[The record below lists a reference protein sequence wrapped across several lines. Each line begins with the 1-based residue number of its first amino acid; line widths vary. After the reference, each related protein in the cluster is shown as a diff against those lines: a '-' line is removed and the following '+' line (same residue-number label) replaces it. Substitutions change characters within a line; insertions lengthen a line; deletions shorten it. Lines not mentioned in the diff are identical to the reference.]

1 MAGILLQGWPL
12 RAPPANGA
20 PATSRH
26 WHGPFSSFFH
36 ISLRHPRMFQP
47 DLSTMHH
54 RQPIGA
60 VRSDVPHSASARASV
75 ARSSTLGA
83 RCAPLPLQ
91 HAARLLNLPFLV
103 ALAACLLLTFAATAA
118 ACQDT
123 AVAPQLPVDFQPDA
137 LLMVIDHSGSMKEA
151 VSKSDPG
158 IRWSV
163 VREKATETLRNLP
176 LGTRVWILIFSDEDP
191 LNPKTMAV
199 PIVSQLNTER
209 ERQLLLDQLN
219 NYAPPRG
226 GTKLYDN
233 VFRALEEAQR
243 LATETPDR
251 NVSLMVFTDGEDS
264 GSRKKSHEVDAL
276 AGAAR
281 TANPRL
287 YLIRKVVGPQ
297 GGDLGSSFE
306 DRPLQ
311 ATLSLRLAPAKVLLR
326 NPRQTP
332 QQNLTLNFRLSP
344 QAQEKLR
351 GQQAT
356 YTITAPPDGP
366 QFPSGSFPI
375 ADGPVQIPLEV
386 ANANALSADQTYT
399 AQLKINYPSLPG
411 YDIDHGAASSV
422 ELSFLPGDRPQIL
435 QVRPADNAV
444 YPVGAEVLFFV
455 EALQDST
462 VVWDLGDGVQRT
474 GREVRYRYETPGER
488 SVTVTVSGTGGV
500 APAQRELKLQVLDVR
515 LTVDPPPPAMFALQP
530 QLLTVST
537 RGNVQN
543 LKWLVDGQTYIGQ
556 PRADGQPGE
565 QLAVTLAEGAHE
577 VVVRGF
583 ASGLDRELYSPRVP
597 LLVQQQ
603 PALSILSP
611 QQDQE
616 LFFEDHLTFSALVT
630 GPAGAVTWQI
640 QDASGQQ
647 LLPDTETPVVDSPQ
661 GRLAVLS
668 VPQIPEVRPE
678 QALQVL
684 ATLKPMAGYQFGQI
698 QQRVAAVVRFTP
710 FRGQIGLPAKQPWPW
725 RDQPAQL
732 RLLTQS
738 RIAGVRW
745 SIPGTDLRSDQLNPA
760 FTFPGTGSFTVN
772 AEVTDMSNRTT
783 VLSSSIQV
791 LADPPQAALQV
802 LSGATVPPLYY
813 TGTPYQLD
821 SSKSTGDILAR
832 EWKVNN
838 AVQGTADG
846 AITFK
851 EPGSYLVELRV
862 QGPVSWVAGT
872 PGHPGPPASDIR
884 TLTITVRP
892 APDLLAMMLTML
904 GTTLVL
910 GLITWYFWGNSAV
923 HWKLIWV
930 LEAGA
935 AESVEL
941 MPGKPL
947 RARWSRLRKSA
958 VFRFSELAPLLSMDA
973 AGVEYWQRGPGA
985 KQTVT
990 ITGRSATG
998 ASILFSSRG
1007 EPRTETRPDKRT
1019 QEFAGAKWIDRRCQA
1034 LSASRWHFRVNHR
1047 KRGFLPDWLVLIL
1060 GFSAIV
1066 AGWMIIWW
1074 WYCLR

>member
-1 MAGILLQGWPL
+1 
-12 RAPPANGA
+12 
-20 PATSRH
+20 
-26 WHGPFSSFFH
+26 
-36 ISLRHPRMFQP
+36 
-47 DLSTMHH
+47 MHH
-54 RQPIGA
+54 QKPVGEGCSRIPSSGA
-60 VRSDVPHSASARASV
+60 ARGCPTCHQTPRAQ
-75 ARSSTLGA
+75 
-83 RCAPLPLQ
+83 CAPLPT
-91 HAARLLNLPFLV
+91 RSSPCIRTVPFLISLT
-103 ALAACLLLTFAATAA
+103 AILLLAGTVAAA
-118 ACQDT
+118 ACQDSPLT
-123 AVAPQLPVDFQPDA
+123 PRLPADFQPDA

-163 VREKATETLRNLP
+163 VREKATETLKNLP
-176 LGTRVWILIFSDEDP
+176 LGTRVWILIFSDEDAF
-191 LNPKTMAV
+191 NPKTMAI
-199 PIVSQLNTER
+199 PIVSALSTEQ
-209 ERQLLLDQLN
+209 ERQQLLDKIN

-264 GSRKKSHEVDAL
+264 GSRKTSHEVEAL

-287 YLIRKVVGPQ
+287 YLIRKVVGAQ

-311 ATLSLRLAPAKVLLR
+311 ATLSLRMSPAKVLLR

-332 QQNLTLNFRLSP
+332 QQNVTLNFRLSP

-351 GQQAT
+351 GLQAT
-356 YTITAPPDGP
+356 YNITAPPDGP
-366 QFPSGSFPI
+366 QFPSGSFPL

-386 ANANALSADQTYT
+386 ANTTALSADQTYT
-399 AQLKINYPSLPG
+399 AVLKITYPSLPG
-411 YDIDHGAASSV
+411 YDIDHGAASTV

-435 QVRPADNAV
+435 QMRPADDAV

-474 GREVRYRYETPGER
+474 GREVRYRYETPGPR
-488 SVTVTVSGTGGV
+488 SVKVTVSGTGGV

-537 RGNVQN
+537 RGTVQN
-543 LKWLVDGQTYIGQ
+543 LKWLVDGQTYTGQ
-556 PRADGQPGE
+556 PRTDGQPGE
-565 QLAVTLAEGAHE
+565 QLAVTLAEGSHE
-577 VVVRGF
+577 VSVRGF

-597 LLVQQQ
+597 LVVQQQ
-603 PALSILSP
+603 PGLSILSP

-616 LFFEDHLTFSALVT
+616 LFFEDHLTFSAVVT
-630 GPAGAVTWQI
+630 GPAGAVIWQI
-640 QDASGQQ
+640 QDATGQQ
-647 LLPDTETPVVDSPQ
+647 LVPDTETPVVDSPQ

-678 QALQVL
+678 QALRVL
-684 ATLKPMAGYQFGQI
+684 ATLKPLAGYQFGQI
-698 QQRVAAVVRFTP
+698 QQRVSAVLRFTP
-710 FRGQIGLPAKQPWPW
+710 FRGQIGLPALQPSPW

-760 FTFPGTGSFTVN
+760 FTFPGTGSFAVS
-772 AEVTDMSNRTT
+772 AEVTDLSNRTT
-783 VLSSSIQV
+783 VLNSSIQV
-791 LADPPQAALQV
+791 LADPPKAALQV
-802 LSGATVPPLYY
+802 LAGDRVPPLYY

-821 SSKSTGDILAR
+821 SSGSTGDILAR

-838 AVQGTADG
+838 AVHGMADG
-846 AITFK
+846 AITFT
-851 EPGSYLVELRV
+851 EPGDYQVQLLV
-862 QGPVSWVAGT
+862 QGPVSWVSGT

-884 TLTITVRP
+884 TLNITVRP

-904 GTTLVL
+904 GTTLLL

-935 AESVEL
+935 ADSVEL
-941 MPGKPL
+941 LPCKPL
-947 RARWSRLRKSA
+947 RGRWSRWRKAA
-958 VFRFSELAPLLSMDA
+958 VFRFSELAPQLSMDA
-973 AGVEYWQRGPGA
+973 AGVEYWMRGPGA

-990 ITGRSATG
+990 VTGRGATG
-998 ASILFSSRG
+998 ASILFSGRG

-1019 QEFAGAKWIDRRCQA
+1019 QEYAGAKWIDRRCTVPA
-1034 LSASRWHFRVNHR
+1034 AGRWHFRVSHR
-1047 KRGFLPDWLVLIL
+1047 KRGLLPDWLVLVL
-1060 GFSAIV
+1060 GCAAVV
-1066 AGWMIIWW
+1066 AGWMTSYW